1 MKKMLLVAILAL
13 TMGFSLA
20 ACGSSNSGSDSDSKN
35 AEVTTNKEDKSIS
48 FTATVNEKGLN
59 ADSTMHYIVNA
70 DGKAAKKAI
79 FTTAVTPEQVYNALE
94 EVGGKPWNTSTD
106 KIDDG
111 EYTDG
116 PKVKV
121 TLSWDGNDDVKFAD
135 TVKTD
140 SGNIKDDIRFSGN
153 LDNNTD
159 CGSGCVMC
167 LNSCWAGILSNAAYG
182 FNDIDGGKVKAQ
194 ANTDNL
200 PEAGTDVTVTF
211 TLAE

>member
-1 MKKMLLVAILAL
+1 MKKMLLVAALAV
-13 TMGFSLA
+13 TMVFSLA
-20 ACGSSNSGSDSDSKN
+20 ACGSSSSSSDAAS
-35 AEVTTNKEDKSIS
+35 AEVTTNKDAKSIS
-48 FTATVNEKGLN
+48 FVATVNEKGLK

-79 FTTAVTPEQVYNALE
+79 FTTNVTPEQVYNALE

-106 KIDDG
+106 RIEDG
-111 EYTDG
+111 EFTDG

-121 TLSWDGNDDVKFAD
+121 TLSWDGEDSVAFAD
-135 TVKTD
+135 TVKTAD
-140 SGNIKDDIRFSGN
+140 GNIKDDMRFSGN
-153 LDNNTD
+153 LDNNND

-182 FNDIDGGKVKAQ
+182 FNAIDGGDVVAQ

-200 PEAGTDVTVTF
+200 PEAGTEVTITF
-211 TLAE
+211 TLK